1 MKELYQSVQFA
12 GKIIPRLYLLVT
24 AGSCYI
30 GTKEVR
36 ATDILG
42 DLIQMAKAIQHPLRG
57 LFLRYYLLKICK
69 DKFPDKGNDYETYD
83 Y

>member
-1 MKELYQSVQFA
+1 M
-12 GKIIPRLYLLVT
+12 VT

-30 GTKEVR
+30 GTSEVR
-36 ATDILG
+36 ASDILG

-69 DKFPDKGNDYETYD
+69 DKFPDRDNKYETED
-83 Y
+83 CTVDDSIALIL